1 MSVPVITVDGPGGAG
16 KGTLSYSL
24 ASTLDWHML
33 DSGALYRVTAL
44 AALSSGTQ
52 ISDALAVARL
62 ARGLKLRF
70 VPAAEGLTQVLLDG
84 EDISLAIRTESC
96 SAAASKV
103 AAMGE
108 VRAALLE
115 RQRQMATT
123 PGLVADGR
131 DMGTVVFPAAPLKI
145 FLTASAEA
153 RAERRYLQLMEKG
166 ESVTLARLLET
177 IEERDARDR
186 NRVESPLV
194 PADDALVIDSTGISA
209 SAVLDTVLR
218 EARNRQL
225 MS

>member
-1 MSVPVITVDGPGGAG
+1 MPVITVDGPGGAG

-24 ASTLDWHML
+24 ASQLAWHML

-44 AALSSGTQ
+44 AAL
-52 ISDALAVARL
+52 ISATEVTDELAVASI
-62 ARGLKLRF
+62 ARGLKLKF
-70 VPAAEGLTQVLLDG
+70 VPAAEGLTQVLLNG

-96 SAAASKV
+96 SAAASQV
-103 AAMGE
+103 AAMGG

-115 RQRQMATT
+115 RQRQMAMA

-131 DMGTVVFPAAPLKI
+131 DMGTVVFPDAPLKI

-153 RAERRYLQLMEKG
+153 RAERRHLQLMEKG

-186 NRVESPLV
+186 NREESPLI
-194 PADDALVIDSTGISA
+194 PANDALVIDSTGISA
-209 SAVLDTVLR
+209 STVLDTVLR
-218 EARNRQL
+218 EARHRQL
-225 MS
+225 IS

>member
-24 ASTLDWHML
+24 ASQLDWHML

-44 AALSSGTQ
+44 AALTSSTDMRDE
-52 ISDALAVARL
+52 SALASI
-62 ARGLKLRF
+62 ARGLKLNF

-103 AAMGE
+103 AAMAE

-115 RQRQMATT
+115 RQRQMAIA

-131 DMGTVVFPAAPLKI
+131 DMGTVVFPDAPLKI

-153 RAERRYLQLMEKG
+153 RAKRRHLQLMEKG

-186 NRVESPLV
+186 NRLESPLV

-209 SAVLDTVLR
+209 SAVLDTVLW

-225 MS
+225 IR

>member
-1 MSVPVITVDGPGGAG
+1 MPVITVDGPGGAG

-24 ASTLDWHML
+24 ASQLDWHML

-44 AALSSGTQ
+44 AALTSSTDMRDE
-52 ISDALAVARL
+52 SALASI
-62 ARGLKLRF
+62 ARGLKLNF

-103 AAMGE
+103 AAMAE

-115 RQRQMATT
+115 RQRQMAIA

-131 DMGTVVFPAAPLKI
+131 DMGTVVFPDAPLKI

-153 RAERRYLQLMEKG
+153 RAKRRHLQLMEKG

-186 NRVESPLV
+186 NRLESPLV

-209 SAVLDTVLR
+209 SAVLDTVLW

-225 MS
+225 IR

>member
-24 ASTLDWHML
+24 ASTLAWHML

-44 AALSSGTQ
+44 AALT
-52 ISDALAVARL
+52 SDTDTSDEVAVASI
-62 ARGLKLRF
+62 ARGLKLSF

-115 RQRQMATT
+115 RQRQMAIA

-177 IEERDARDR
+177 IEERDSRDR

-225 MS
+225 IS